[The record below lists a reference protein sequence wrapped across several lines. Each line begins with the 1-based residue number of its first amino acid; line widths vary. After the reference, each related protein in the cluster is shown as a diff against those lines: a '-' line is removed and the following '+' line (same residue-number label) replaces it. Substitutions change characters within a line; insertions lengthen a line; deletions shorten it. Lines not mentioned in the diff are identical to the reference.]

1 MPLLNHSLC
10 CHVACRGN
18 CQTAVPY
25 LKNIFEMRSG
35 MNFAL
40 GTGGDMAGLRPKL
53 TFSRDS
59 ELGSNSPVT
68 CRLVKNDLDRNHSFV
83 LVVVPLWIQK

>member
-18 CQTAVPY
+18 RQTAVPF

-35 MNFAL
+35 MNFTL
-40 GTGGDMAGLRPKL
+40 GTGGDMAGLRPLRAQGMVSATEVSWHNVELFRIDL
-53 TFSRDS
+53 TDLPPSR
-59 ELGSNSPVT
+59 GFPYGT
-68 CRLVKNDLDRNHSFV
+68 YT
-83 LVVVPLWIQK
+83 PA